1 MEQIKL
7 QYVPDG
13 VHPVVHVS
21 QNDVGRQFQLLLFDG
36 NVAYSMPAGTTAQI
50 DGIKPD
56 GKGFSYTD
64 AVSVSGNVVT
74 VTTKLQMTIVAGIVT
89 CEIRLVKNSTT
100 IGTLNFQMQ
109 VEPSPVNGD
118 VDISETVLPA
128 IFELATK
135 QMQAAEA
142 WARGTIDGVPVSSD
156 AEQYHNN
163 SKYYSERSSAYAD
176 DSANSA
182 DESAYSAHLASN
194 SAGAAANSAKDSE
207 AWARGSRNNV
217 DVPTTDITYHNNSK
231 YYSEQSLMYYN
242 TIKGLSEIIHILIGN
257 VYLAAEN
264 GDHLLTE
271 SGDNLILD
279 Y

>member
-21 QNDVGRQFQLLLFDG
+21 QMDVGRQFKLLLFDG

-56 GKGFSYTD
+56 GHAFSYSD
-64 AVSVSGNVVT
+64 CVSVSDNVVT
-74 VTTKLQMTIVAGIVT
+74 VTTKLQMTIISGKVT
-89 CEIRLVKNSTT
+89 CEIRFTKDGND
-100 IGTLNFQMQ
+100 IGTLNFLML
-109 VEPSPVNGD
+109 VEPSPVSGD
-118 VDISETVLPA
+118 TDLSDTELPA
-128 IFELATK
+128 IIALARE
-135 QMQAAEA
+135 QEANAEA
-142 WARGTIDGVPVSSD
+142 WAKGTKNGIPVSSD
-156 AEQYHNN
+156 AVQYHNN

-207 AWARGSRNNV
+207 AWARGSRNNI

-231 YYSEQSLMYYN
+231 YYSEQSLIYYN
-242 TIKGLSEIIHILIGN
+242 SIRGLAEIIHILIGN
-257 VYLAAEN
+257 VYLVAEN